1 MDMMEKAI
9 ELKHLLCIHD
19 ETNKKIQQLGKKIT
33 FFLIII
39 HYLLANYS
47 WTISVIMKK
56 LLKNYNMFLNCMSS
70 LMFMHVSVCPVA
82 LLALM

>member
-19 ETNKKIQQLGKKIT
+19 ETNKKIQQLGKKII

-56 LLKNYNMFLNCMSS
+56 LLKKLQ
-70 LMFMHVSVCPVA
+70 HVS
-82 LLALM
+82 